1 MATIAL
7 QDGKVVLKDEKASCE
22 CCGTDCTSISINS
35 GSNSAPQDATTFISG
50 GATVT
55 LTATNV
61 DGLSVGWSMTAS
73 ATFTPNSGSADY
85 SFPSTT
91 VTVPTCLESG
101 CKPQPYTKIVS
112 IPEDV
117 SGEIIFS
124 FSLSGSD
131 CCDSFSFSLECNAAP

>member
-1 MATIAL
+1 MATIKL
-7 QDGKVVLKDEKASCE
+7 QDGKVITKDGKVSCK
-22 CCGTDCTSISINS
+22 CCGTCTSISFNS
-35 GSNSAPQDATTFISG
+35 GSFSAPQDVTTSISG

-61 DGLSVGWSMTAS
+61 DGLSLGWSMTAS

-91 VTVPTCLESG
+91 VTVPRCLDDG
-101 CKPQPYTKIVS
+101 CEPQPYTKIVA
-112 IPEDV
+112 IPNDV
-117 SGEIIFS
+117 SGNITFS
-124 FSLSGSD
+124 FLLGGYD